1 MASSYPGAVDSFT
14 TKATGE
20 TVEAAHVND
29 LQNAI
34 VAVQTELG
42 ADPAGSAATV
52 LARLAVSLAADGDLT
67 LTGVSTLTISGGSIT
82 VTGNRHIVDTESAAA
97 SDSLDTINGGAAGLI
112 TLLRIANDGRNV
124 TITQAGNILTQ
135 TGGSVT
141 LDITGQVAI
150 LVYDAGL
157 SKWLCLTTAGFIIQ
171 TGNHYFAGGQQVMWH
186 DLSANT
192 TLDNTYF
199 HADVDAAGGAVTI
212 TLPTA
217 VGCAGQTFEISRINS
232 GSNNVTVDGDGSE
245 TINGVA
251 TYVLTAQYQTVTV
264 RSTGAG
270 WRVV

>member
-1 MASSYPGAVDSFT
+1 MASAYPGAIDTFT

-20 TVEAAHVND
+20 VVEAAHVND

-52 LARLAVSLAADGDLT
+52 LARLAVSLAADGDLA

-82 VTGNRHIVDTESAAA
+82 VTGNRHVVDTESSAA

-124 TITQAGNILTQ
+124 VITQAGNILTP

-141 LDITGQVAI
+141 LDTTGQFAI

-157 SKWLCLTTAGFIIQ
+157 SKWLAMVTTAYAVQ
-171 TGNHYFAGGQQVMWH
+171 AGNNYFAGGIRHQYNA
-186 DLSANT
+186 LSANT
-192 TLDNTYF
+192 TLDASYYMAN
-199 HADVDAAGGAVTI
+199 VDAAGGAITI

-217 VGCAGQTFEISRINS
+217 VGIAGQTFIVRRVNS
-232 GSNNVTVDGDGSE
+232 GANAVTVDGDGSE
-245 TINGVA
+245 TINGAA
-251 TYVLTAQYQTVTV
+251 TYSLTAQYQSV
-264 RSTGAG
+264 SIMSDGAG
-270 WRVV
+270 WMVV